1 MLVNEGLSGS
11 ETWPVWWRSAWLH
24 HTTAPVSERA
34 PPDDAEPAPV
44 EIPIDGTLD
53 LHTFDPRDLGD
64 LLRDYLDECRRR
76 NILDVRIV
84 HGKGRGVLRASVEAI
99 LKRLPEVASCRTA
112 GAGAGE
118 WGATLVRLH
127 PLRG

>member
-1 MLVNEGLSGS
+1 MKQSDDGL
-11 ETWPVWWRSAWLH
+11 EA
-24 HTTAPVSERA
+24 A
-34 PPDDAEPAPV
+34 V

-53 LHTFDPRDLGD
+53 LHTFDPSELGD
-64 LLRDYLDECRRR
+64 LVPEYLDACRRR
-76 NILDVRIV
+76 GILDVRIV

-99 LKRLPEVASCRTA
+99 LERLPGVDSFRRA

-127 PLRG
+127 RPAG